1 MSKCQEIIDAEHC
14 GALSGHIRHSEY
26 ALNKATQVLSQVRS
40 VIKVRRFD
48 QDAKEKVVTRK
59 VGATV

>member
-1 MSKCQEIIDAEHC
+1 MRSIVEH
-14 GALSGHIRHSEY
+14 SDGHIRHSEY